1 MRPRPLPAASLLVLS
16 LAACG
21 HDAPGDLADDLAAVR
36 DRHGI
41 PALAAAITDRAAVTD
56 LAAVGRRRA
65 DRADLPVGPD
75 DQFHLGSCT
84 KAMTATLIAQA
95 VDAGDLR
102 WDLTLAEALPG
113 LAERMHPAYRAVTL
127 PQLLAH
133 RAGAWTDLSAHA
145 AELATIPED
154 APVEVQR
161 ARFAELMLS
170 VAPELPPG
178 TATGY
183 SNAGYL
189 IAGAILEARYQ
200 RPWEELVTTRLFAP
214 LGMTSCGFGPP
225 GRDAVDGQPWGHRD
239 EDMIP
244 VAPSA
249 VDADNP
255 PALGPAGTVHCNL
268 ADWARFARL
277 HLGAHPTVLS
287 PAALAVLHTP
297 VDDGPFALGWL
308 VGDDPV
314 HGRALLHDGSN
325 TRWYAVIAI
334 LPDEER
340 AVMAAT
346 NAASVAAQDA
356 VGEAIERLLAR

>member
-1 MRPRPLPAASLLVLS
+1 MPPRPRTALLLALA

-21 HDAPGDLADDLAAVR
+21 HDAPDDLADDLAAIR

-41 PALAAAITDRAAVTD
+41 PALAVAITDRAEVTD

-65 DRADLPVGPD
+65 DRADLPVDPD

-102 WDLTLAEALPG
+102 WDLTLAEALPD
-113 LAERMHPAYRAVTL
+113 LADRMHPAYRAVTL

-133 RAGAWTDLSAHA
+133 RAGAWSDLAAHA
-145 AELATIPED
+145 AELATIPD
-154 APVEVQR
+154 DVPVEVQR
-161 ARFAELMLS
+161 ARFAEVMLT

-178 TATGY
+178 TATAY

-200 RPWEELVTTRLFAP
+200 RPWEELIATRLFAP

-225 GRDAVDGQPWGHRD
+225 GLDDADRQPWGHRD
-239 EDMIP
+239 EAMIP

-249 VDADNP
+249 ADADNP

-268 ADWARFARL
+268 TDWARFARL

-287 PAALAVLHTP
+287 PAALAMLHTP
-297 VDDGPFALGWL
+297 VEGGPFALGWL

-325 TRWYAVIAI
+325 TRWYALIAL
-334 LPDEER
+334 LPDEDR
-340 AVMAAT
+340 AVLAAS
-346 NAASVAAQDA
+346 NAASTAAQDA
-356 VGEAIERLLAR
+356 IGEAVEGVLAR